1 MADIKFYG
9 NIQGAGSASDGQEIL
24 HSTGSGVGFYGSTF
38 GISVPIA
45 SYQDTTYVTNADG
58 TAQGSQLSN
67 CKYPA
72 TATGVSIQGSA
83 ATLLTNLPNYQTPL
97 NIRFSHT
104 SAVMVQNCKLRIFDR
119 SDITNHASG
128 VLTYVYEARHP
139 SDQGSVGD
147 LSMHGTSS
155 VGGEW
160 TAYDG
165 TGSVADMVL
174 TDSPGISGTNTS
186 TTDAEGTDST
196 LKWVTREGTTH
207 TSTRHDWFLALSAS
221 PTTIGSKTN
230 YGLYFTC
237 EYL

>member
-9 NIQGAGSASDGQEIL
+9 NIQGAGASSDGQEIL
-24 HSTGSGVGFYGSTF
+24 HATGSGVGFYGSTF

-45 SYQDTTYVTNADG
+45 SYQDTTYVTNGDG

-67 CKYPA
+67 CKYPG

-83 ATLLTNLPNYQTPL
+83 ATLLTNLPNYQAPL
-97 NIRFSHT
+97 NVRFSHD

-128 VLTYVYEARHP
+128 VLTYVYESRHP
-139 SDQGSVGD
+139 SDSPSVGD
-147 LSMHGTSS
+147 LAMHGSS
-155 VGGEW
+155 SSAGEW

-165 TGSVADMVL
+165 TGSVDVMIL

-186 TTDAEGTDST
+186 TTDSEGSDST
-196 LKWVTREGTTH
+196 LKWVTRGGTTH
-207 TSTRHDWFLALSAS
+207 ESTRHDWYLALSAS